1 MRFIKL
7 GIISVFGLFAVVTA
21 ISLLF
26 PSTVIVSR
34 TVNISAPR
42 DSILPLV
49 NNMHNWKRWIQGMD
63 QSSVKIVSNT
73 EADMSGTKVVING
86 VSDTSI
92 TSLWQNKQGKW
103 MISSIQIFADSLR
116 STTIVNWQFEQ
127 QLHWYPWEKF
137 ASMMNEKIMGPM
149 METNLSRLKRLAE
162 KN

>member
-1 MRFIKL
+1 
-7 GIISVFGLFAVVTA
+7 
-21 ISLLF
+21 
-26 PSTVIVSR
+26 
-34 TVNISAPR
+34 
-42 DSILPLV
+42 
-49 NNMHNWKRWIQGMD
+49 MD